1 LKKGSCSLSVD
12 GQHSDII
19 CSSGWNYSGTLAA
32 TTCKDKKLRVIDP
45 RASKVV
51 AEVECHSG
59 IKGSRLVWLGNKEK
73 ILTCGFTKS
82 SEREFCV
89 WDPKDLS
96 KPIHKTSIDS
106 GAGQLMPFYDN
117 ETSVI
122 FMGGKGDGSIKY
134 YEVVDEAP
142 YIHFLS
148 AHQTNVPT
156 RGLCMLPKRSLN
168 VSDCEIVRMLKCS
181 VKSVEPISFQV
192 PRKSDIFQD
201 DLFPDAPSGD
211 YAVTHDQWVGGE
223 NGEYKLTSMAPGFV
237 QKKTVVEFNPEK
249 VEEKQWTEKELKDE
263 VDKLTKRVAYLEA
276 ELVKKD
282 AKIKE
287 LSA

>member
-1 LKKGSCSLSVD
+1 
-12 GQHSDII
+12 
-19 CSSGWNYSGTLAA
+19 
-32 TTCKDKKLRVIDP
+32 
-45 RASKVV
+45 
-51 AEVECHSG
+51 
-59 IKGSRLVWLGNKEK
+59 
-73 ILTCGFTKS
+73 
-82 SEREFCV
+82 
-89 WDPKDLS
+89 
-96 KPIHKTSIDS
+96 
-106 GAGQLMPFYDN
+106 MPFYDN
-117 ETSVI
+117 DTSVL

-156 RGLCMLPKRSLN
+156 RGLCMLPKRSMN

-181 VKSVEPISFQV
+181 VKSVEPIAFCV
-192 PRKSDIFQD
+192 PRKSDIFQE
-201 DLFPDAPSGD
+201 DLYPDAPSGD
-211 YAVTHDQWVGGE
+211 YAVTHDQWVGGQ

-237 QKKTVVEFNPEK
+237 QKKTTVEFNPEK

-263 VDKLTKRVAYLEA
+263 VEKLTKRVAYLEA

-287 LSA
+287 LTA